1 MILRVCRIPPMLTRQ
16 SFPARRR
23 RRFVLVV
30 VLVTIAAAV
39 TAAFV
44 IPGLRRT
51 PAFGVELGAR
61 SISKAP
67 FLIAADQGLFAKY
80 GVEVDLR
87 MPPPDRGVGLGERS
101 RVSRLLDVLLRRP
114 FNRIGFSN
122 GATPDIVE
130 FATSLRRPP
139 FSILASTD
147 CIIRSHIVGRH
158 GITSLEQLKG
168 KRIGVTT
175 YLHNL
180 TGVTAEELA
189 RRMGWDPVQ
198 DVSIIR
204 DGDKVEMLRDGR
216 VDAIVAQERDYAE
229 ALEEG
234 FPILLDTREWG
245 DLPIGGNSLQ
255 ISKRW
260 LEDPAHRDTARRF
273 LQALVEGVALFHED
287 RELALDVLQR
297 WNGVTRRYAEVMYDR
312 AAIPRVPYP
321 CYDGIRRTM
330 ALYDSHAMRAL
341 KPEDFYDDSL
351 LRELEASGFVDGVY
365 AAVRARRAAPAP

>member
-1 MILRVCRIPPMLTRQ
+1 MLTRRP
-16 SFPARRR
+16 SSTRRTR
-23 RRFVLVV
+23 LAFLLVLLAVAV
-30 VLVTIAAAV
+30 GLASAAAV
-39 TAAFV
+39 VA
-44 IPGLRRT
+44 LRRM

-67 FLIAADQGLFAKY
+67 FLIAADQGLFDKY

-87 MPPPDRGVGLGERS
+87 MPPPDFGVGLGERG
-101 RVSRLLDVLLRRP
+101 RLTRLLDVLLRRP
-114 FNRIGFSN
+114 FNRIAFSN
-122 GATPDIVE
+122 GASPDVVE
-130 FATSLRRPP
+130 FATSLSRPP
-139 FSILASTD
+139 FSVIASTD
-147 CIIRSHIVGRH
+147 CVIRSHIVARH

-180 TGVTAEELA
+180 TGIAAIELA
-189 RRMGWDPVQ
+189 RRMGWDPVH

-204 DGDKVEMLRDGR
+204 DADKIEMLRDGR

-229 ALEEG
+229 ALQEK

-245 DLPIGGNSLQ
+245 DLPIGGNSVQ

-260 LEDPAHRDTARRF
+260 LADPAHHDMAKRF

-297 WNGVTRRYAEVMYDR
+297 WNGVSRSYAEVMYER

-330 ALYDSHAMRAL
+330 ELYDSHAMRAL
-341 KPEDFYDDSL
+341 TPEDFYDDRI
-351 LRELEASGFVDGVY
+351 LRELDDSGFIDGVY
-365 AAVRARRAAPAP
+365 AAVRSSRGITRP